1 MPVLR
6 GDHLRPDRALD
17 DPERKV
23 AMGRPPLILA
33 TALPPRAECRR
44 EIRAPLAHRIK
55 RLPRN
60 PRFPGGE
67 DVLMQAAQHVEQ
79 MRVAV

>member
-1 MPVLR
+1 MLVLR
-6 GDHLRPDRALD
+6 RDHPRPDRAVD
-17 DPERKV
+17 DPESKV
-23 AMGRPPLILA
+23 AIGRPPLIIA
-33 TALPPRAECRR
+33 TALPPCAECRR

-60 PRFPGGE
+60 PTSSRGAN
-67 DVLMQAAQHVEQ
+67 VLMHAAQHVEQ

>member
-6 GDHLRPDRALD
+6 RDHIRPDRAPD
-17 DPERKV
+17 DPEREV
-23 AMGRPPLILA
+23 AIGRPPLIIA
-33 TALPPRAECRR
+33 TALPQRGECQR

-60 PRFPGGE
+60 PTSSRGVN
-67 DVLMQAAQHVEQ
+67 VLMRVAQHVEQ

>member
-1 MPVLR
+1 MLVLR
-6 GDHLRPDRALD
+6 GDHLRPDRAPD
-17 DPERKV
+17 EPETKV
-23 AMGRPPLILA
+23 AIGRPPLIIA
-33 TALPPRAECRR
+33 TAVPQRGECRR

-60 PRFPGGE
+60 PTSSRGVN
-67 DVLMQAAQHVEQ
+67 VLMHVAQHVEQ

>member
-6 GDHLRPDRALD
+6 GDHLRPGRAPD
-17 DPERKV
+17 DPETEV
-23 AMGRPPLILA
+23 AIGRPPLILA
-33 TALPPRAECRR
+33 TALPQRGECRR

-60 PRFPGGE
+60 PTSSRGVN
-67 DVLMQAAQHVEQ
+67 VLMHVAQHVEQ